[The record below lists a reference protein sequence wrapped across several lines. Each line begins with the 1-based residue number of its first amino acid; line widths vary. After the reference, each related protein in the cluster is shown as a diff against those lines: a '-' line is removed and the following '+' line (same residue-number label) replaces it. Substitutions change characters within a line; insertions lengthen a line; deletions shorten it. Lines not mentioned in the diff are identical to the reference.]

1 MSYLVSQIWFFL
13 LVAAI
18 LGFLIGIW
26 FKTMVFKTKI
36 EDMEADWHYKVGQ
49 VRKEA
54 TAEAEA
60 NLAPKTD
67 FIEPANVGLSAIP
80 TRNTRAEKTSY
91 PIEEVEGIG
100 ASYAKKLRQ
109 LDVSTTQQLLDRC
122 MDQESRMDVAQH
134 VGIEDFVVQKWAS
147 MSDLMR
153 VGGIEGQFAELMAY
167 AGIESTQVLATQ
179 IPHKLEQLLQ
189 ETNSTQ
195 KRVKKLPDIHV
206 IDLMIR
212 QAKAL
217 PEVLQEL

>member
-1 MSYLVSQIWFFL
+1 MSYLISQIWFCL

-18 LGFLIGIW
+18 LGFLFGIW
-26 FKTMVFKTKI
+26 FKSMSFKSKLEDI
-36 EDMEADWHYKVGQ
+36 EAEWRYKVGQ
-49 VRKEA
+49 ARKEA

-60 NLAPKTD
+60 NLAPKSD
-67 FIEPANVGLSAIP
+67 FIDTANVGLSAIP
-80 TRNTRAEKTSY
+80 TRNSRAEKTSY

-100 ASYAKKLRQ
+100 PSYGKKLRQ

-122 MDQESRMDVAQH
+122 MDQESRIAVAQH

-167 AGIESTQVLATQ
+167 AGIESTQQLATQ

-189 ETNSTQ
+189 ETNNVE
-195 KRVKKLPDIHV
+195 KRVRNLPDIHAL
-206 IDLMIR
+206 DLMIR

-217 PEVLQEL
+217 PEVLQDL